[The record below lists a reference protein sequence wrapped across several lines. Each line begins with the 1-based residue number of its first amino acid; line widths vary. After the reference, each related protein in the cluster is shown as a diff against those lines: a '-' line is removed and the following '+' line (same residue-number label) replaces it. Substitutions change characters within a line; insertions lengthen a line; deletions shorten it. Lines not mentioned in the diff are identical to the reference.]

1 MVYLCLYGEVKFL
14 WSRSSTEREVD
25 ALNSLFPFQIFSSLF
40 RKTHSFPMCPFTP
53 YPYWKIKMKLSLP
66 FLSPLSL
73 LSLSLSSVTGKKQL
87 IFMKKIVITELCFHQ
102 FQCLNILPIW
112 FNRISSSI
120 IFYLIDYFE
129 QAFLKQEK
137 QYVEMKSI
145 CLILIPSRAL

>member
-73 LSLSLSSVTGKKQL
+73 SPSLSLSLSLFLSLSPVKCHRQKAT
-87 IFMKKIVITELCFHQ
+87 
-102 FQCLNILPIW
+102 N
-112 FNRISSSI
+112 
-120 IFYLIDYFE
+120 FYEENSDHRAVFSLVLV
-129 QAFLKQEK
+129 LK
-137 QYVEMKSI
+137 YSTNLV
-145 CLILIPSRAL
+145 